1 MQYNAVIKLAKAIG
15 NKSTD
20 DLRADIFDAVQSIEG
35 HALGNETN
43 KYKSV
48 GLEAREL
55 LTSNLKSITASLI
68 GDDTSFEDLQ
78 AQAKSMT
85 QEALDKHNAAQ
96 EDAWVTRSL
105 TRSWNDDLRI
115 VPQEIMEVLGLG
127 EYDGDVDTY
136 SIRDR
141 SQAPILNA
149 VRFILG
155 LLIKCE
161 AREGMT
167 LDRIATKLKG
177 VIKRNRRTFKR
188 SQFFDCICR
197 EDGLYEPNL
206 EALGIQ
212 QEVIDALSGDI
223 LCQKREGG
231 VVITIGDKTF
241 GFPDT
246 FVDAARRIQQDLPQ
260 LIASEIASRIKPM
273 VERTG
278 EIDYDEI
285 AVECHIKPE
294 VARVKADELCESMGL
309 IQKRFVLLDYT
320 TKHSWSSHDFR
331 VQKEGEEIDEDVTV
345 VGEGLTYTE
354 AKNVRETLQNFIN
367 TGHTRSQVG
376 KEVAELEAKLGKLRA
391 ELVETTIKSQ
401 ELQQQRAEIK
411 EKYNLNI

>member
-1 MQYNAVIKLAKAIG
+1 MQYNAVIKLAKAIR
-15 NKSTD
+15 NKD
-20 DLRADIFDAVQSIEG
+20 AADLRADIFDAIQSIEG
-35 HALGNETN
+35 HSLGNETN
-43 KYKSV
+43 NYKSV
-48 GLEAREL
+48 SLEAREL
-55 LTSNLKSITASLI
+55 LSSNLKSITASLI
-68 GDDTSFEDLQ
+68 GDDTPFQELQ

-85 QEALDKHNAAQ
+85 QEALDKYNDAQ

-105 TRSWNDDLRI
+105 TSSWNDDLRV
-115 VPQEIMEVLGLG
+115 VPQEVMEVLGLG
-127 EYDGDVDTY
+127 EYNGDVDTY
-136 SIRDR
+136 SIKDR
-141 SQAPILNA
+141 SKAPFLNTA
-149 VRFILG
+149 RYILG
-155 LLIKCE
+155 MLIKCE

-167 LDRIATKLKG
+167 LDRIENRLKD

-188 SQFFDCICR
+188 SQFFDCICK
-197 EDGLYEPNL
+197 EDSLYKPNL

-231 VVITIGDKTF
+231 VIITIGDKTF

-246 FVDAARRIQQDLPQ
+246 FVDAARRIQEDLPQ
-260 LIASEIASRIKPM
+260 VIGSEIASRIKPM

-278 EIDYDEI
+278 AINYDEI
-285 AVECHIKPE
+285 ALECHIKPE

-331 VQKEGEEIDEDVTV
+331 VQKEGEEIPEDVTV

-354 AKNVRETLQNFIN
+354 AKNIRETLQNLIN
-367 TGHTRSQVG
+367 TGTRRSSIG
-376 KEVAELEAKLGKLRA
+376 KQVAELEEQLGKLRA

>member
-1 MQYNAVIKLAKAIG
+1 MQYNAVIKLAEAIRNKA
-15 NKSTD
+15 TD
-20 DLRADIFDAVQSIEG
+20 DLRADVFDAVQSIEG

-43 KYKSV
+43 NYKSV
-48 GLEAREL
+48 SLHAREL

-105 TRSWNDDLRI
+105 TNSWRDELRV

-127 EYDGDVDTY
+127 EYNGDVDTY
-136 SIRDR
+136 SIKDR
-141 SQAPILNA
+141 SQAPILNT
-149 VRFILG
+149 VRYVLG

-167 LDRIATKLKG
+167 LDRIEDKLKG

-188 SQFFDCICR
+188 SQFFDCVCK
-197 EDGLYEPNL
+197 EDSLYKPNL

-231 VVITIGDKTF
+231 IVITIGDKTF

-246 FVDAARRIQQDLPQ
+246 FVDAARRIQEDLPQ
-260 LIASEIASRIKPM
+260 VIGSEIASRIKPM

-278 EIDYDEI
+278 EINYDEI
-285 AVECHIKPE
+285 ALECHIKPE
-294 VARVKADELCESMGL
+294 VARVKADEICESMGL

-331 VQKEGEEIDEDVTV
+331 VQKEGEEIPEDVTV
-345 VGEGLTYTE
+345 VGDGLTYTE
-354 AKNVRETLQNFIN
+354 AKDIRATLENFIN
-367 TGHTRSQVG
+367 TGHRRNSIG
-376 KEVAELEAKLGKLRA
+376 KEVAELEEKLGKLRA
-391 ELVETTIKSQ
+391 ELVEATIKSQ

-411 EKYNLNI
+411 DKYNLNI